1 MREQGRGKYA
11 FIGMIQQNN
20 ALARKLLK
28 VRLEERSVHAKGL
41 ERDLSLGEIRVMVFI
56 AEGVLM
62 SKLQLQTNALMKS
75 GIRLLLGKGGDAAV
89 PLPAAAGKQ

>member
-41 ERDLSLGEIRVMVFI
+41 DSSLGEIRVMVFI

-62 SKLQLQTNALMKS
+62 SRLQLQTNALMKS
-75 GIRLLLGKGGDAAV
+75 GIRLLLDKGGDAAV